1 MTDGRIIKALS
12 GFYYV
17 QSEDG
22 VYQCRGRGLFRNK
35 KITPLVGDFVEFDK
49 KDNMEGYVINI
60 KPRVNELVRPPI
72 ANVDRAFILS
82 SAVEPSFSTL
92 LLDRFLVLI
101 ESKDIEPIIIISKI
115 DVLPVNAKVTIDNYV
130 KAYHAIGYRV
140 QLVSSKEPFETQG
153 MEEYFS
159 DGVSV
164 IAGQSGVG
172 KSSLLNALKPEL
184 QIKTDDISKSLGRG
198 KHTTRHVELVQ
209 LFGGLVADTPGFS
222 ALEFNKIELEDLG
235 DLFPE
240 IKERKN
246 NCKFRGCMH
255 NKEPKCAIKEAVENG
270 EISQFR
276 YDHYLTFYEEIKD
289 RKPRY

>member
-1 MTDGRIIKALS
+1 MTEGRIIKALS

-17 QSEDG
+17 QAEDG
-22 VYQCRGRGLFRNK
+22 IYQCRGRGLFRNK
-35 KITPLVGDFVEFDK
+35 KITPLVGDFVDFDK
-49 KDNMEGYVINI
+49 RDEMEGYIINI
-60 KPRVNELVRPPI
+60 KPRVNELIRPPI
-72 ANVDRAFILS
+72 ANVDRAFIIS
-82 SAVEPSFSTL
+82 SAVEPSFSSL

-101 ESKDIEPIIIISKI
+101 ESQDIEPIILISKI
-115 DVLPVNAKVTIDNYV
+115 DMLPKSEKVNIDDFVLAYQAVGYKVE
-130 KAYHAIGYRV
+130 
-140 QLVSSKEPFETQG
+140 LVSSKDPFATQG
-153 MEEYFS
+153 IETYFN

-209 LFGGLVADTPGFS
+209 LFDGLVADTPGFS
-222 ALEFNKIELEDLG
+222 ALEFNEIELEDLG

-240 IKERKN
+240 IREQKG

-255 NKEPKCAIKEAVENG
+255 SKEPKCAVKEAVEDG
-270 EISQFR
+270 KISQFR
-276 YDHYLTFYEEIKD
+276 YDHYLNFYEEIRS

>member
-17 QSEDG
+17 QTEDG

-35 KITPLVGDFVEFDK
+35 KITPLVGDLVEFDK
-49 KDNMEGYVINI
+49 KNVMEGYIITI
-60 KPRVNELVRPPI
+60 KPRFNELIRPPI

-82 SAVEPSFSTL
+82 SAVEPSFSSL

-115 DVLPVNAKVTIDNYV
+115 DVLPESEKVTIDNFA
-130 KAYHAIGYRV
+130 KAYEVIGYKI
-140 QLVSSKEPFETQG
+140 QLVSSKEPFETRG
-153 MEEYFS
+153 MEGYFN

-209 LFGGLVADTPGFS
+209 LFDGLVADTPGFS
-222 ALEFNKIELEDLG
+222 ALEFNEIELENLG

-240 IKERKN
+240 IRERKG

-255 NKEPKCAIKEAVENG
+255 NKEPKCAVKEAVENG
-270 EISQFR
+270 GISQFR
-276 YDHYLTFYEEIKD
+276 YDHYLTFYEEIKV

>member
-17 QSEDG
+17 QTEDG

-49 KDNMEGYVINI
+49 ENVMEGYISTI
-60 KPRVNELVRPPI
+60 KPRFNELVRPPV

-82 SAVEPSFSTL
+82 SAVEPSFSSL

-101 ESKDIEPIIIISKI
+101 ESKDIEPFIIISKI
-115 DVLPVNAKVTIDNYV
+115 DVLPESEKEMIDDYAKVYQ
-130 KAYHAIGYRV
+130 AIGYKV
-140 QLVSSKEPFETQG
+140 QLVSSKEPFDNQG
-153 MEEYFS
+153 MEAYFS

-222 ALEFNKIELEDLG
+222 ALEFNQIDLEDLG
-235 DLFPE
+235 DYFPE
-240 IKERKN
+240 IRERKGD
-246 NCKFRGCMH
+246 CKFRGCMH
-255 NKEPKCAIKEAVENG
+255 NKEPKCAIKDAVGKG
-270 EISQFR
+270 EIAQFR
-276 YDHYLTFYEEIKD
+276 YDHYLTFYEEIKS